1 MSSAGSFKKDP
12 SLKNLP
18 VILLTSLADPADVV
32 RGLECGADNFIVKPY
47 EEPYLL
53 SQIAYTLANQHLRES
68 PGVQMGVEIVFAGQ
82 QFFITADRLRI
93 LNLLLSTYE
102 TAVQKNLELARV
114 QAALQELNEQLEVK
128 VHERTAALEAEIAER
143 KRAEEALRESEEQYR
158 ELFENANEILYTC
171 DLAGNFTSL
180 NHMGEQITGYSR
192 AEILT
197 MHLTHLVAP
206 EYRLLVQRL
215 WAGSGTGTTTCEFD
229 ICTKDGRTVRLEGS
243 TRLIYHQG
251 QAVGLQGIARDITE
265 RRLLEQQ
272 LRQAQKME
280 AVGRLA
286 GGVAHDFN
294 NLLTVITGYSELL
307 LLRLPDMSRPLPRK
321 VVITSRTD
329 EARPQSVSLIDW
341 NLKPTFKDTVFKF
354 TPPKGAS
361 KIEIVPV
368 KTK

>member
-1 MSSAGSFKKDP
+1 MQTTGFSSEAASIEVLVVEDSYTQAELLRYILTAHGYRVAVAHNGTEALAVIQQRRPTLVLSDIIMPEMDGYELCRQLKQDQ
-12 SLKNLP
+12 SLKSLP
-18 VILLTSLADPADVV
+18 VILLTSLADPLDVV

-82 QFFITADRLRI
+82 RFFITTDRLRI
-93 LNLLLSTYE
+93 LNLLLSTYA

-180 NHMGEQITGYSR
+180 NNMGEQITGYSR

-215 WAGSGTGTTTCEFD
+215 RAGSWYGD
-229 ICTKDGRTVRLEGS
+229 DYL
-243 TRLIYHQG
+243 
-251 QAVGLQGIARDITE
+251 
-265 RRLLEQQ
+265 
-272 LRQAQKME
+272 
-280 AVGRLA
+280 
-286 GGVAHDFN
+286 
-294 NLLTVITGYSELL
+294 
-307 LLRLPDMSRPLPRK
+307 
-321 VVITSRTD
+321 
-329 EARPQSVSLIDW
+329 
-341 NLKPTFKDTVFKF
+341 
-354 TPPKGAS
+354 
-361 KIEIVPV
+361 
-368 KTK
+368 